1 MGSNPFGST
10 IQNKKGH
17 PLGWPFSILEN
28 ARSSRRFG
36 FGRRLFGFRQLL
48 FTFQVTLPAFAIF
61 NFIVLFAHKCL
72 YFVRVLRFCGLNMKV
87 CALRFNIYLVLATA
101 LGLLCGCQSEKPKQ
115 NLAALRVHIEA
126 SPIPAGSSQT
136 VSVLRS
142 NPVLV
147 TIAIDPV
154 LTEAN
159 IIAARIIES
168 PGGFSVEVKFDET
181 GTWILEQYSASNVG
195 RHFAIFGQW
204 GEKLVNGRWLAAPLI
219 SHRIGDGVLAFTS
232 DTSRDEAEQLVLG
245 LNHVAKNI
253 NKAQLIK

>member
-1 MGSNPFGST
+1 
-10 IQNKKGH
+10 
-17 PLGWPFSILEN
+17 
-28 ARSSRRFG
+28 
-36 FGRRLFGFRQLL
+36 
-48 FTFQVTLPAFAIF
+48 
-61 NFIVLFAHKCL
+61 
-72 YFVRVLRFCGLNMKV
+72 MKV
-87 CALRFNIYLVLATA
+87 CALRFNIYLALATA
-101 LGLLCGCQSEKPKQ
+101 LALLCGCQSDKSKQ

-126 SPIPAGSSQT
+126 SPVPVGSSQT

-142 NPVLV
+142 DPVLV

-159 IIAARIIES
+159 IIAARIIAS

-219 SHRIGDGVLAFTS
+219 SHRIGDGVLAFTP
-232 DTSRDEAEQLVLG
+232 DASRDEADQLVLG
-245 LNHVAKNI
+245 LNHVTTKTS
-253 NKAQLIK
+253 KADLK